1 MLTIGMVAGELSG
14 DTLGA
19 DLIREIKK
27 THPDARFLGIGGPQ
41 MQAEGLTSLYPLERL
56 SLFGLFEVLGRLPEL
71 FRIRDGLVETFEQE
85 KIDVFIGVDAPDFNL
100 RLSKKLKDRQ
110 QHAENQ
116 NLSNSHLIKTV
127 QYVSPSVW
135 AWRQGRVVSI
145 GASVDLVLCLLPFEV
160 DFYTKHDVHAVFV
173 GHPLARMLP
182 LDHQVET
189 GKQELGI
196 SPEQTII
203 GLLPGSRSSEVTQVG
218 GILLESAGQLLKQ
231 FPALRFMIPAANEA
245 RLTQIKALVAD
256 QPQAVQQAV
265 QVLEPDDRAMLSG
278 NLGRRVMA
286 ASDIVMLAS
295 GTATLEALLL
305 GRPMVVVGRVHWL
318 TYLFV
323 RWMIKIPWLSLP
335 NILAGRRLVPELI
348 QSQAT
353 VSNVVADMKNLLSD
367 PTFRLG
373 PWQTQHVELERIHT
387 RLKSESV
394 SSAADAVLALVPK
407 ESIDAT
413 V

>member
-27 THPDARFLGIGGPQ
+27 THPDARFIGIGGPQ

-71 FRIRDGLVETFEQE
+71 FKIRDGLVDTFEQE

-100 RLSKKLKDRQ
+100 RLSRKLKDRQ
-110 QHAENQ
+110 RDAEINDA
-116 NLSNSHLIKTV
+116 LEKRHIIKTV

-135 AWRQGRVVSI
+135 AWRQGRVVGIS
-145 GASVDLVLCLLPFEV
+145 ASVDLVLCLLPFEV
-160 DFYTKHDVHAVFV
+160 DFYRKHQVHAVFV
-173 GHPLARMLP
+173 GHPLARQLP
-182 LDHQVET
+182 LDHDVEI
-189 GKQELGI
+189 GKREMGVD
-196 SPEQTII
+196 SAQTII
-203 GLLPGSRSSEVTQVG
+203 GLLPGSRSSEVAQVG
-218 GILLESAGQLLKQ
+218 GILLESAALLLKQ
-231 FPALRFMIPAANEA
+231 FPHLRFMIPAASEA
-245 RLTQIKALVAD
+245 RLAQIKALLAN
-256 QPQAVQQAV
+256 QPQDIQQAL
-265 QVLEPDDRAMLSG
+265 QVLEPDHRAMLSG

-353 VSNVVADMKNLLSD
+353 TSNVVAEMKNLLGD
-367 PTFRLG
+367 PSFRLG

-387 RLKSESV
+387 RLKSENV
-394 SSAADAVLALVPK
+394 SSAAEAILELLPRGSV
-407 ESIDAT
+407 
-413 V
+413 